1 MICSFFGHSKIDDYD
16 AVYKIAYD
24 AILQKIV
31 DGFRI
36 FYFGGFGDFDFMC
49 HKIVSK
55 IKYENPQYS
64 IQRIFCVPQEKDL
77 RKLKAWQN
85 KDNYEEIIYLQPN
98 FDYWYKSIYYRN
110 CAMIDNSSH
119 IIFYVVRKC
128 NSGAYKALSYAK
140 SHKKEYTLL
149 K

>member
-1 MICSFFGHSKIDDYD
+1 M
-16 AVYKIAYD
+16 
-24 AILQKIV
+24 QKITE
-31 DGFRI
+31 GYRM

-49 HKIVSK
+49 HKIISK
-55 IKYENPQYS
+55 IKLENPALE

-77 RKLKAWQN
+77 RKPKTWQN
-85 KDNYEEIIYLQPN
+85 KENYEQFIYLVPS

-119 IIFYVVRKC
+119 IIFYVIHNN

-140 SHKKEYTLL
+140 RHKKEYTLIQ
-149 K
+149 